1 MSVNVVAVCNRLR
14 CLAQERWKKLEYL
27 LPQRD
32 LLSEEDQQEVAFA
45 ATWFGPL
52 STAAKLKYIVASED
66 SEKKMGLA
74 KAVGPELHLRLRA
87 LCVKEK
93 TKQKDVDMFM
103 QAAEFVQ
110 QYSEHLTAIQD
121 HVHPTCK
128 APPHIVHCVCR
139 ALCCAPSCPCGVVCC
154 SCLCPGHAG
163 RVRPLVQGRA
173 SSRVHDPVA
182 QGTGAVEVVWHR
194 GDCTAAGDVV

>member
-1 MSVNVVAVCNRLR
+1 MNVAAVCNRLR
-14 CLAQERWKKLEYL
+14 CSAQERWKKLEFL

-32 LLSEEDQQEVAFA
+32 LLSPEDQQEVAFA

-66 SEKKMGLA
+66 ADKKWDLL
-74 KAVGPELHLRLRA
+74 KQWSPNSIYLRLRA

-154 SCLCPGHAG
+154 SCLCPGLAG

-194 GDCTAAGDVV
+194 GDCTADGDVV